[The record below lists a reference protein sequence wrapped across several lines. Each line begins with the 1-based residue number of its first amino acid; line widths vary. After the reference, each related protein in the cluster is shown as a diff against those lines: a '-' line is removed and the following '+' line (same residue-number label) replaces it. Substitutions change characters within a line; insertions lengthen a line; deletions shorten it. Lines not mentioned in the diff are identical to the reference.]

1 MTLALLSISL
11 TCRDNREE
19 IYEDR
24 GGARLARKV
33 HQELENKKLVKIR
46 GVECM
51 SNCKRACIL
60 SLTSL
65 DGFTYMFGDID
76 PNRSEYVKSLKD
88 LISTYKSRTAG
99 FLRKRERPESFKSNI
114 LLIVSPV
121 QKILSTIVVSFIECK
136 DSVISLNFSKLFL

>member
-1 MTLALLSISL
+1 MTLVPLLSVCL

-19 IYEDR
+19 IYGDR
-24 GGARLARKV
+24 GGTRLARKV
-33 HQELENKKLVKIR
+33 HQELGNKKLVKLR

-65 DGFTYMFGDID
+65 NGFTYMFGDID

-88 LISTYKSRTAG
+88 LISTYKSRPAG
-99 FLRKRERPESFKSNI
+99 FLRRRERPESFRSNI
-114 LLIVSPV
+114 LGRLPPINSKQLIV
-121 QKILSTIVVSFIECK
+121 K
-136 DSVISLNFSKLFL
+136 KLESE

>member
-1 MTLALLSISL
+1 MTELPLLSICV

-19 IYEDR
+19 IYGER
-24 GGARLARKV
+24 GGARLARKA
-33 HQELENKKLVKIR
+33 HQELGNKKLVKIR

-65 DGFTYMFGDID
+65 NGFTYMFGDID

-88 LISTYKSRTAG
+88 LISTYKSRPAG
-99 FLRKRERPESFKSNI
+99 FLRRRERPESFRSNI
-114 LLIVSPV
+114 IGRFPPINSKHL
-121 QKILSTIVVSFIECK
+121 VVK
-136 DSVISLNFSKLFL
+136 KLKSE

>member
-1 MTLALLSISL
+1 MTHVPLLSVCL

-19 IYEDR
+19 IYGDR
-24 GGARLARKV
+24 GGTRLARKV
-33 HQELENKKLVKIR
+33 HQELGNNKLVKLR

-65 DGFTYMFGDID
+65 NGFTYMFGDID

-88 LISTYKSRTAG
+88 LVFTYKYRPEG
-99 FLRKRERPESFKSNI
+99 FLRRRERPESYRSNI
-114 LLIVSPV
+114 LGRFPPINSQHL
-121 QKILSTIVVSFIECK
+121 VVK
-136 DSVISLNFSKLFL
+136 KLKSE

>member
-1 MTLALLSISL
+1 MTKLPLLSICV

-19 IYEDR
+19 IYGER
-24 GGARLARKV
+24 GAARLAHKA
-33 HQELENKKLVKIR
+33 HQELGNKKLVKLR

-65 DGFTYMFGDID
+65 NGFTYMFGDID

-88 LISTYKSRTAG
+88 LISTYKSRPAG
-99 FLRKRERPESFKSNI
+99 FLRRRERPEAFRSNI
-114 LLIVSPV
+114 LGRLPPIDSKHLIV
-121 QKILSTIVVSFIECK
+121 K
-136 DSVISLNFSKLFL
+136 KLKSE

>member
-1 MTLALLSISL
+1 MTHVPLFSVCL

-19 IYEDR
+19 IYGDR
-24 GGARLARKV
+24 GGTRLARKV
-33 HQELENKKLVKIR
+33 HQELGNNKLVKLR

-65 DGFTYMFGDID
+65 NGFTYMFGDID

-88 LISTYKSRTAG
+88 LISTYKSSPAG
-99 FLRKRERPESFKSNI
+99 YLRRRERPGSYKSNI
-114 LLIVSPV
+114 LGRLPPINSKHLIV
-121 QKILSTIVVSFIECK
+121 K
-136 DSVISLNFSKLFL
+136 KLKSE

>member
-1 MTLALLSISL
+1 MTHVPLLSVCL

-19 IYEDR
+19 IYGDR
-24 GGARLARKV
+24 GGTRLARKV
-33 HQELENKKLVKIR
+33 HQELGNNKLVKLR

-65 DGFTYMFGDID
+65 NGFTYMFGDID

-88 LISTYKSRTAG
+88 LISTYKSRSAG
-99 FLRKRERPESFKSNI
+99 FLRRRERPESYRSNI
-114 LLIVSPV
+114 LGRLPPINSEHLIV
-121 QKILSTIVVSFIECK
+121 K
-136 DSVISLNFSKLFL
+136 KLESE

>member
-1 MTLALLSISL
+1 MTHIPLLSVCL

-19 IYEDR
+19 IYGDR
-24 GGARLARKV
+24 GGTRLARKV
-33 HQELENKKLVKIR
+33 HQELGNNNLVKLR

-65 DGFTYMFGDID
+65 NGFTYMFGDID

-88 LISTYKSRTAG
+88 LISTYKSKSAG
-99 FLRKRERPESFKSNI
+99 FLRRRERPESYRSNI
-114 LLIVSPV
+114 LGRLPPINSKHLIV
-121 QKILSTIVVSFIECK
+121 K
-136 DSVISLNFSKLFL
+136 KLERE

>member
-1 MTLALLSISL
+1 MTQVPLLSVCL

-19 IYEDR
+19 IYGDR

-33 HQELENKKLVKIR
+33 HQELGNNNLVKLR

-65 DGFTYMFGDID
+65 NGFTYMFGDID

-88 LISTYKSRTAG
+88 LISTYKSSSAG
-99 FLRKRERPESFKSNI
+99 FLRRRERPESYRSNI
-114 LLIVSPV
+114 LGRLPPINSKHLIV
-121 QKILSTIVVSFIECK
+121 K
-136 DSVISLNFSKLFL
+136 KLERE

>member
-1 MTLALLSISL
+1 MTHVPLLSVRL

-19 IYEDR
+19 IYGDR
-24 GGARLARKV
+24 GGTRLARKV
-33 HQELENKKLVKIR
+33 HQELGNNKLVKLR

-65 DGFTYMFGDID
+65 NGFTYMFGDID

-88 LISTYKSRTAG
+88 LISTYKSRPAG
-99 FLRKRERPESFKSNI
+99 YLRRRERPESYRSNI
-114 LLIVSPV
+114 LGRLPPINSKHLIV
-121 QKILSTIVVSFIECK
+121 K
-136 DSVISLNFSKLFL
+136 KLESE

>member
-1 MTLALLSISL
+1 MTELPLLSICV

-19 IYEDR
+19 IYGER
-24 GGARLARKV
+24 GGARLARKA
-33 HQELENKKLVKIR
+33 HQELGDKELVELR

-65 DGFTYMFGDID
+65 NGFTYMFGDID

-88 LISTYKSRTAG
+88 LISTYKSRPAG
-99 FLRKRERPESFKSNI
+99 FLRRRERPESFRSNI
-114 LLIVSPV
+114 LGRLPPINSKHLIVK
-121 QKILSTIVVSFIECK
+121 KIKSE
-136 DSVISLNFSKLFL
+136 

>member
-1 MTLALLSISL
+1 MTHIPLLSVCL

-19 IYEDR
+19 IYGDR
-24 GGARLARKV
+24 GGTRLARKV
-33 HQELENKKLVKIR
+33 HQELGNNKLVKLR

-65 DGFTYMFGDID
+65 NGFTYMFGDID

-88 LISTYKSRTAG
+88 LISTYKSRSAG
-99 FLRKRERPESFKSNI
+99 FLRRRERPESYRSNI
-114 LLIVSPV
+114 LGRLPPINSKHLIV
-121 QKILSTIVVSFIECK
+121 K
-136 DSVISLNFSKLFL
+136 KLERE

>member
-1 MTLALLSISL
+1 MTHVPLLSVCL

-19 IYEDR
+19 IYGDR
-24 GGARLARKV
+24 GGTRLARKV
-33 HQELENKKLVKIR
+33 HQELGNNNLVKLR

-65 DGFTYMFGDID
+65 NGFTYMFGDID

-88 LISTYKSRTAG
+88 LISSYKSRSAG
-99 FLRKRERPESFKSNI
+99 YLRRKERPESYRSNI
-114 LLIVSPV
+114 LGRLPPINSKHLIV
-121 QKILSTIVVSFIECK
+121 K
-136 DSVISLNFSKLFL
+136 KLERE